1 MATESSVLLLQQR
14 SLSAEQTLPAVEEFF
29 RALSQKVRARL
40 VNRSSSNVRLRL
52 GGVFIKTLVE
62 VKEDPQFKDSGVYGL
77 LRFNGVGA
85 PAAVAIQR
93 PLLTRIIGAMLGDE
107 DGSDEGDETRVR
119 PLSQVEVRI
128 AQRLFRELCQDLM
141 DVWPSQPSPPISLD
155 GVPGQ
160 ARLIDGTI
168 ATEEVYLV
176 TMDFGPAEGSW
187 GLLTVTVPTQA
198 LRNIGQS
205 KDANSGG
212 ARRRPDM
219 ERVLPV
225 EVEMV
230 AEMARVP
237 MRVRD
242 LKKLEIGDLV
252 PLGSL
257 EGALMRINGRA
268 LLLAEPGHANGQRS
282 VRVLDRVR

>member
-14 SLSAEQTLPAVEEFF
+14 SLSAENTLPAVGEFF
-29 RALSQKVRARL
+29 RALSLKVRARL
-40 VNRSSSNVRLRL
+40 VNRSSGNVRLTL
-52 GGVFIKTLVE
+52 GSVVIKPLLAM
-62 VKEDPQFKDSGVYGL
+62 KEDPQFQDTGVYGL
-77 LRFNGVGA
+77 LRFNGVGS

-93 PLLTRIIGAMLGDE
+93 TLLTRIIGAMLGDE
-107 DGSDEGDETRVR
+107 DGSNENPEARAR

-141 DVWPSQPSPPISLD
+141 DVWPVKPAPSIGLD
-155 GVPGQ
+155 GSPGQ
-160 ARLIDGTI
+160 SRLID
-168 ATEEVYLV
+168 AQVSSEEVYVV
-176 TMDFGPAEGSW
+176 TLDFGPADGSW
-187 GLLTVTVPTQA
+187 GLLTVSVPTQA
-198 LRNIGQS
+198 LRAIGKPKEAN
-205 KDANSGG
+205 KDA
-212 ARRRPDM
+212 ARRRPEM
-219 ERVLPV
+219 ARVLPLEV
-225 EVEMV
+225 EVV

-252 PLGSL
+252 PLGAL
-257 EGALMRINGRA
+257 EGALMRVNGRA